1 MPINFGTD
9 SPLAVQNLP
18 SSFAPNG
25 VPIGWYNARRKL
37 LVKLATSYL
46 GDANSAVAVMSS
58 QGVADTSDPNVQK
71 TREGFNE
78 LRVRLPVLN
87 QYYNYTAAH
96 GGIPD
101 TEALAKVKSIVL
113 SWASI
118 NQPTGK
124 PIDETNFE
132 NLIRVI
138 GNRWGNFSG
147 AEQSTITTWLNA
159 LKTAKESWAFNP
171 ATGEGKL
178 QYGNHYTHHYK
189 ILLQVYQRLGL
200 TTAYNNLITTL
211 TSFAAVNFPF
221 GNAAVTK
228 PAKFSII
235 GVNQGT
241 KTFTIAG
248 DQTASFFN
256 TWINKVYVQG
266 GANEGWYTLVSDT
279 FSGGNTQVVVQE
291 TIPSATVSGFLF
303 GSYNNTTHD
312 MTREADS
319 SGESI
324 DMIRRDALHYH
335 QYDLEPWLEIAIL
348 SGSFGTVVDNAF
360 TFLSNWILSPTR
372 KRYEF
377 YATSDTF
384 DDIRWQ
390 ASRSE
395 YLHPRAMYQPDDA
408 ARCIFAYDYYKKI
421 ASPSFQVNDRLL
433 AAANRSNKIES
444 SWYYY
449 FRWVFQGLYG

>member
-18 SSFAPNG
+18 SSFAPAG
-25 VPIGWYNARRKL
+25 VPIGWYNVRRKL

-87 QYYNYTAAH
+87 QYYNYTASH

-113 SWASI
+113 AWASI

-132 NLIRVI
+132 NLLRVI
-138 GNRWGNFSG
+138 GNRWGNFSSG
-147 AEQSTITTWLNA
+147 EQATITTWLNA
-159 LKTAKESWAFNP
+159 LKTAKESWSFNP

-189 ILLQVYQRLGL
+189 ILLRVYQLLGL
-200 TTAYNNLITTL
+200 TTAYNTLVSSVTT
-211 TSFAAVNFPF
+211 FATQNFPF
-221 GNAAVTK
+221 GNGAITK
-228 PAKFSII
+228 PAKFTITGI
-235 GVNQGT
+235 NQGA
-241 KTFTIAG
+241 KKITIAG
-248 DQTASFFN
+248 NQTASFFT
-256 TWINKVYVQG
+256 TWLDKVYVQSG
-266 GANEGWYTLVSDT
+266 PNAGWYTFVSAT
-279 FSGGNTQVVVQE
+279 FTGGNTEVVVSE
-291 TIPSATVSGFLF
+291 SLPSATVAGSLF
-303 GSYNNTTHD
+303 GSYNNSTHD
-312 MTREADS
+312 MAREAES
-319 SGESI
+319 TGESI

-335 QYDLEPWLEIAIL
+335 QYDLEPWIEIAIITGAF
-348 SGSFGTVVDNAF
+348 GSVVDNAF
-360 TFLSNWILSPTR
+360 TFLSDWIRTPSR

-377 YATSDTF
+377 FATTDTF
-384 DDIRWQ
+384 DAIRWQ

-408 ARCIFAYDYYKKI
+408 ARCIFAYEYYKKLTN
-421 ASPSFQVNDRLL
+421 PSFQVNERLL